1 MESLEALMEPLNPA
15 QKAAVNHG
23 MEPLLIVAGAGT
35 GKTATL
41 VHRVAKLIAD
51 GIDPSRILL
60 LTFTRRAAAE
70 MLHRAGALIAR
81 LGRGSDAAGRVWGGT
96 FHATANRLLRQFG
109 RRIQLSSDFTILD
122 QGDAE
127 DLMNLVRSEAVGKQK
142 HSRFP
147 RKGTCLAIYSRCVNA
162 RMSLG
167 DVLAKDYPW
176 CAEWEAQLAALFDLY
191 VQRKQQSH
199 TLDYDDLLL
208 YWNAALSDRATGDR
222 MRELFDCIMVD
233 EYQDTNLLQAEIIYQ
248 LSPEGR
254 GLAVVGDDA
263 QSIYRFRAATVEN
276 IFEFPNRYPNA
287 RIVTIEQNYRSTQAI
302 LSAANAVIAQAAR
315 RYRKDLWSE
324 RTGGVRPRFVAC
336 DDEYGQTNYV
346 VETILERREAG
357 VELRRQAVLFRAS
370 HHSLLLEAELARRNI
385 PFRKYGGLR
394 FVEMA
399 HIKDLLAFLRLAENP
414 RDLAA
419 GTRMLM
425 LLPGIGIAQAR
436 KLLAMLEP
444 GGGFSEW
451 RKHRPAAA
459 TRSWW
464 PGLVDL
470 MCRLSMGKDPLPIQ
484 VHAVREYYAPLVD
497 LLYDNPI
504 PRKKDL
510 EQMEVVA
517 SRYGNRQRLLVDL
530 ALDPPTAAQEPAS
543 RPHLDDEYLVLSTI
557 HSAKGLE
564 WDTVLIIHAAD
575 GNIPADMA
583 TRSQEDVEEERRL
596 FYVALTRAQNQLHVC
611 CPLRYHFRSN
621 ADQHSYGQRTRFLPD
636 NVLKLFDVVTFGTN
650 RGGEQRTDE
659 HHRGVASENV
669 REGLRRLWNASR
681 SGRSIGR

>member
-1 MESLEALMEPLNPA
+1 MESSEALMESLNPA

-41 VHRVAKLIAD
+41 VHRVAKLIAE
-51 GIDPSRILL
+51 GVDPSRILL

-70 MLHRAGALIAR
+70 MLQRAGSLIAR
-81 LGRGSDAAGRVWGGT
+81 LGRGNDAAGRVWGGT

-109 RRIQLSSDFTILD
+109 RRIQLPEDFTILD

-127 DLMNLVRSEAVGKQK
+127 DLMNLARSEAIGKQK

-162 RMSLG
+162 RMPLG
-167 DVLAKDYPW
+167 DVLAKNFPW
-176 CAEWEAQLAALFDLY
+176 CVEWEEQLAAVFDLY
-191 VQRKQQSH
+191 VQRKQQSN

-208 YWNAALSDRATGDR
+208 YWNAALGDRATGDR
-222 MRELFDCIMVD
+222 IRALFDCILVD
-233 EYQDTNLLQAEIIYQ
+233 EYQDTNLLQAEIVYQ

-263 QSIYRFRAATVEN
+263 QSIYSFRAATVEN
-276 IFEFPNRYPNA
+276 IFDFPKRYPNA
-287 RIVTIEQNYRSTQAI
+287 TIITIEQNYRSTQAI
-302 LSAANAVIAQAAR
+302 LSAANAVIAQASR
-315 RYRKDLWSE
+315 RYRKDLWSQ
-324 RTGGVRPRFVAC
+324 RTEGIRPRFVAC
-336 DDEYGQTNYV
+336 DDEHGQTSYV
-346 VETILERREAG
+346 VRTILERREAG

-370 HHSLLLEAELARRNI
+370 HHSLVLEAELARRNI

-399 HIKDLLAFLRLAENP
+399 HIKDLLSFLRLAENP

-419 GTRMLM
+419 GMRMLT
-425 LLPGIGIAQAR
+425 LLPGIGAAQSR
-436 KLLAMLEP
+436 KLLAMLSA
-444 GGGFSEW
+444 GGGFAVW
-451 RKHRPAAA
+451 GQHRAAAA
-459 TRSWW
+459 TRPWW

-470 MCRLSMGKDPLPIQ
+470 MCRLSAGKEPLPAQ

-504 PRKKDL
+504 PRKRDL

-517 SRYGNRQRLLVDL
+517 SQYRNRQRMLVDL
-530 ALDPPTAAQEPAS
+530 ALDPPTATQELAS
-543 RPHLDDEYLVLSTI
+543 RPQLDEEYLVLSTI

-564 WDTVLIIHAAD
+564 WDTVFVIHAAD
-575 GNIPADMA
+575 GNIPSDMA
-583 TRSQEDVEEERRL
+583 ARSPEDIEEERRL
-596 FYVALTRAQNQLHVC
+596 FYVALTRAKNQLHVC
-611 CPLRYHFRSN
+611 CPIRYHFGFGR
-621 ADQHSYGQRTRFLPD
+621 DEHSYSQRTRFLPD
-636 NVLKLFDVVTFGTN
+636 KVLKLFDVITFDEELDGEHCAAPLL
-650 RGGEQRTDE
+650 RGN
-659 HHRGVASENV
+659 ASEDV
-669 REGLRRLWNASR
+669 RSGLRRLWNASNSQR
-681 SGRSIGR
+681 SSGR